1 MMVSLRYIFNDNTY
15 LEVTVMNDLVP
26 ILGILTGM
34 IIPLS
39 VFVWLYLSD
48 KNKNET
54 MIEMAKQIDD
64 PEEIKELIRTLKS
77 GDKPQKPIDYRRSGV
92 MTLYAGI
99 GLFLFGIFFLG
110 TVLKAVGALVTAIGA
125 GQIIAGYLYPR
136 ESEEISEAVE
146 DFEKR

>member
-1 MMVSLRYIFNDNTY
+1 MKELIPV
-15 LEVTVMNDLVP
+15 
-26 ILGILTGM
+26 LGILTGM
-34 IIPLS
+34 IIPLG

-54 MIEMAKQIDD
+54 MIEMAKQIND
-64 PEEIKELIRTLKS
+64 PQEIKELIRTLNS

-92 MTLYAGI
+92 MTLFAGI
-99 GLFLFGIFFLG
+99 GLMLFGIFFLG
-110 TVLKAVGALVTAIGA
+110 DILIGIGALVTAIGA

-146 DFEKR
+146 DFEER